1 MNETDQKNNLSHFV
15 TNRFNSRHRVK
26 IKKMKIKL
34 LTAFLFSGLALF
46 AQQNETKKIVKIQ
59 GNDTTNIVI
68 NGRIEQMDSLLTE
81 EMKDVYIND
90 SMVKR
95 VDVFIDTTILSSSAN
110 GSDTTQIKI
119 GNMKIVILESKDLK
133 SLEGDLPKGQRK
145 IIIDEKVIIEND
157 EQITFN
163 ENDNW
168 NNSDNDDW
176 SNTDGDGN
184 AIWAGIGINANG
196 FLKPDNQFPTTTELG
211 FLTLDPAKSIGLQ
224 VNFAEKRF
232 PIIKDYL
239 GVVTGLGFQ
248 WNRYALKGTYDLTV
262 VNDTLVGLNTG
273 LNYSKNVLSSTYLQ
287 APLLLQISTSK
298 DPNKAWNISA
308 GVVGGIRVDARQAQ
322 KWESDGKKNKDKTK
336 DDFQFNPFQA
346 SLMAT
351 VGYGDWSLYVT
362 YGLSDV
368 FNEGAALKA
377 RGVNAGILL
386 SF

>member
-1 MNETDQKNNLSHFV
+1 
-15 TNRFNSRHRVK
+15 
-26 IKKMKIKL
+26 MKIKL

-59 GNDTTNIVI
+59 GNDTTIIVI
-68 NGRIEQMDSLLTE
+68 NGRIEEMDSVLTE
-81 EMKDVYIND
+81 QMKNIYIND
-90 SMVKR
+90 STFLGAR
-95 VDVFIDTTILSSSAN
+95 TVDVFIDTTILRSSAN

-157 EQITFN
+157 EQIVLN
-163 ENDNW
+163 EEHNW
-168 NNSDNDDW
+168 DPDNDCSDEF
-176 SNTDGDGN
+176 GDGN

-196 FLKPDNQFPTTTELG
+196 FLKPENQFPTTTELG

-248 WNRYALKGTYDLTV
+248 WNRYALKGAYDLTV

-273 LNYSKNVLSSTYLQ
+273 LNYSKNILSSTYLQ

>member
-1 MNETDQKNNLSHFV
+1 
-15 TNRFNSRHRVK
+15 
-26 IKKMKIKL
+26 MKIKL

-59 GNDTTNIVI
+59 GNDTTIIVI
-68 NGRIEQMDSLLTE
+68 NGRIEEMDSVLTE
-81 EMKDVYIND
+81 QMKNIYIND
-90 SMVKR
+90 STFLGAR
-95 VDVFIDTTILSSSAN
+95 TVDVFIDTTILRSSAN

-157 EQITFN
+157 EQIVLN
-163 ENDNW
+163 EEHNW
-168 NNSDNDDW
+168 DPDNDCSDE
-176 SNTDGDGN
+176 SGDGN

-196 FLKPDNQFPTTTELG
+196 FLKPDNQFPTTSELD

-248 WNRYALKGTYDLTV
+248 WNRYALKGAYDLTV

-298 DPNKAWNISA
+298 HPNQAWNISA
-308 GVVGGIRVDARQAQ
+308 GVVGGIRVGARQEQ
-322 KWESDGKKNKDKTK
+322 KWETDGKKNKDKTK

>member
-1 MNETDQKNNLSHFV
+1 
-15 TNRFNSRHRVK
+15 
-26 IKKMKIKL
+26 MKIKL

-59 GNDTTNIVI
+59 GNDTTIIVI
-68 NGRIEQMDSLLTE
+68 NGRIEEMDSVLTE
-81 EMKDVYIND
+81 QMKNIYIND
-90 SMVKR
+90 STFLGAR
-95 VDVFIDTTILSSSAN
+95 TVDVFIDTTILRSSAN

-157 EQITFN
+157 EQIVLN
-163 ENDNW
+163 EEHNW
-168 NNSDNDDW
+168 DPDNDCSDE
-176 SNTDGDGN
+176 SGDGN

-196 FLKPDNQFPTTTELG
+196 FLKPENQFPTTTELG

-248 WNRYALKGTYDLTV
+248 WNRYALKGAYDLTV
-262 VNDTLVGLNTG
+262 VNDTLVGINTG

-298 DPNKAWNISA
+298 HPNKAWNISA